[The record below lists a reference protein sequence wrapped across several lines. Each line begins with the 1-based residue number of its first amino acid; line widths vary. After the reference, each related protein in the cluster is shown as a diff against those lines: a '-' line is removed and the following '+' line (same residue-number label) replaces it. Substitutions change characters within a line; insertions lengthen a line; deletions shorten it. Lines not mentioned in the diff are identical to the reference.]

1 MMLFCVYY
9 ILNII
14 FVQIS
19 KVKILGVIM
28 FSSKLQINNA
38 RHEQPPFELLVKG
51 SLRENPK

>member
-28 FSSKLQINNA
+28 FPSKLQINNA
-38 RHEQPPFELLVKG
+38 RHEHPPFELLVKG